1 MKTIDQRTK
10 CTNTHIQREAIQH
23 FTNNFVIRKDYIESD
38 IASLAEVMQYCAR
51 NCIDLYSCKS
61 FNDMNRVYAKLV
73 RLHREFANED

>member
-10 CTNTHIQREAIQH
+10 CTNTHIQQGKVQT

>member
-1 MKTIDQRTK
+1 MKTIDQRNK
-10 CTNTHIQREAIQH
+10 CTNTHIQQGKVQT

-51 NCIDLYSCKS
+51 NCSDLYSCKS
-61 FNDMNRVYAKLV
+61 FNDMHRVYAKLV

>member
-10 CTNTHIQREAIQH
+10 CTNTHIQQGKVQA